1 MNLSNRVHAIKESP
15 TIAVTDKARR
25 LREAGHNVIG
35 LGAGEPDFDTADFVL
50 EAAKAA
56 MDAGQTRYTAVDGT
70 PEIKEAII
78 AKMKRDHDLEYR
90 PSQVVVS
97 SGGKNSLYN
106 LVQAVI
112 DAGDEAI
119 VPAPYWVSYTDI
131 VLLAGGVPVVVETD
145 AASGFKMSP
154 EQLEAAITPRT
165 RLLVLNSPSNPTG
178 ACYRRSELA
187 ALAEVLRR
195 HPDVVVA
202 TDDMYEKIMWDDEPF
217 SNILMAAPDLVD
229 RTVVLNGVSKAYAMT
244 GWRIG
249 YAAGPDPI
257 AAAMRK
263 IQSQCTSNPCS
274 VSQAAA
280 AAAISGDHAYVE
292 ERSRVFQERGD
303 YVNRRLNELR
313 GVACVPGRGAFYA
326 FPDFERPSPRITTR
340 TTTSPTRNGSSRS
353 PGWPSSPA
361 PPSALPASCASP
373 SRRAWRTSRPP
384 STASERRW
392 ARSRHAPRRGRHRS
406 DGPPAGIDPGRRAP
420 LRSRAFLGSSAGR
433 AGGC

>member
-1 MNLSNRVHAIKESP
+1 MNLSNRAHSIKVSP

-25 LREAGHNVIG
+25 LREAGHDVIG

-50 EAAKAA
+50 EAARNA

-70 PEIKEAII
+70 PEIKGAII
-78 AKMKRDHDLEYR
+78 DKMKRDHDLEYR
-90 PSQVVVS
+90 ASQIVVS

-106 LVQAVI
+106 LVQALV

-131 VLLAGGVPVVVETD
+131 VVLAGGVPVVVETD
-145 AASGFKMSP
+145 APSGFKMSP

-165 RLLVLNSPSNPTG
+165 RLLILNSPSNPTG
-178 ACYRRSELA
+178 ACYRRNELA
-187 ALAEVLRR
+187 GLAEVLRR

-217 SNILMAAPDLVD
+217 SNILTAAPDLAD

-244 GWRIG
+244 GFRIG
-249 YAAGPDPI
+249 YAAAPDEI
-257 AAAMRK
+257 SAGMRK

-280 AAAISGDHAYVE
+280 AAALSGDHSYVE
-292 ERSRVFQERGD
+292 ERGRIFHERHD

-313 GVACVPGRGAFYA
+313 GVSCIPARGAFYA
-326 FPDFERPSPRITTR
+326 FPDFGGAIEAHRNANDDIAYAEWLLEVAKVAVVPGSAFGAPGFMRLSFA
-340 TTTSPTRNGSSRS
+340 TSMENLE
-353 PGWPSSPA
+353 A
-361 PPSALPASCASP
+361 ALD
-373 SRRAWRTSRPP
+373 R
-384 STASERRW
+384 
-392 ARSRHAPRRGRHRS
+392 
-406 DGPPAGIDPGRRAP
+406 
-420 LRSRAFLGSSAGR
+420 LGEAMGTD
-433 AGGC
+433 

>member
-50 EAAKAA
+50 QAAKDA
-56 MDAGQTRYTAVDGT
+56 MAAGQTRYTAVDGT

-78 AKMKRDHDLEYR
+78 AKMKQDHDLDYR
-90 PSQVVVS
+90 PPQIVVS
-97 SGGKNSLYN
+97 SGGKNSLYT
-106 LVQAVI
+106 LVQCVI
-112 DAGDEAI
+112 DTGDEAI

-131 VLLAGGVPVVVETD
+131 VLLAGGVPVVVET
-145 AASGFKMSP
+145 AASAGFKMTP

-165 RLLVLNSPSNPTG
+165 RLLILNSPSNPTG

-195 HPDVVVA
+195 HPGVLVA

-217 SNILMAAPDLVD
+217 SNILTAAPDLTD

-249 YAAGPDPI
+249 YAAAPD
-257 AAAMRK
+257 AVSAAMRK

-292 ERSRVFQERGD
+292 ERTRIFHERGD

-313 GVACVPGRGAFYA
+313 GVSCVPARGAFYA
-326 FPDFERPSPRITTR
+326 FPDFGGAIDAHRNANDDIAYAEWLLEVARVAVVPGSAFGAPGFMRLSFA
-340 TTTSPTRNGSSRS
+340 TSMENLE
-353 PGWPSSPA
+353 A
-361 PPSALPASCASP
+361 ALDRLAEAMG
-373 SRRAWRTSRPP
+373 TK
-384 STASERRW
+384 
-392 ARSRHAPRRGRHRS
+392 
-406 DGPPAGIDPGRRAP
+406 
-420 LRSRAFLGSSAGR
+420 
-433 AGGC
+433 

>member
-35 LGAGEPDFDTADFVL
+35 LGAGEPDFDTADFVI
-50 EAAKAA
+50 EAAKNA

-78 AKMKRDHDLEYR
+78 AKMKRDHDLDYR

-112 DAGDEAI
+112 DTGDEAI

-131 VLLAGGVPVVVETD
+131 VLLAGGVPVVVETG

-165 RLLVLNSPSNPTG
+165 RLLILNSPSNPTG
-178 ACYRRSELA
+178 ACYHRGELA
-187 ALAEVLRR
+187 GLAEVLRR
-195 HPDVVVA
+195 HPGVVVA

-217 SNILMAAPDLVD
+217 SNIAMAAPDLVD

-249 YAAGPDPI
+249 YAAAPDAI
-257 AAAMRK
+257 SAAMRK

-274 VSQAAA
+274 ISQAAA

-292 ERSRVFQERGD
+292 ERSRIFQERGK

-313 GVACVPGRGAFYA
+313 GVSCVPARGAFYA
-326 FPDFERPSPRITTR
+326 FPDFGDAIGAHHNANDDIVYAEWLLEVARVAVVPGSAFGAPGFMRLSFA
-340 TTTSPTRNGSSRS
+340 TSMENLE
-353 PGWPSSPA
+353 A
-361 PPSALPASCASP
+361 ALDRLAEAMG
-373 SRRAWRTSRPP
+373 TK
-384 STASERRW
+384 
-392 ARSRHAPRRGRHRS
+392 
-406 DGPPAGIDPGRRAP
+406 
-420 LRSRAFLGSSAGR
+420 
-433 AGGC
+433 

>member
-1 MNLSNRVHAIKESP
+1 
-15 TIAVTDKARR
+15 
-25 LREAGHNVIG
+25 
-35 LGAGEPDFDTADFVL
+35 
-50 EAAKAA
+50 
-56 MDAGQTRYTAVDGT
+56 
-70 PEIKEAII
+70 
-78 AKMKRDHDLEYR
+78 MKRDHDLEYE
-90 PSQVVVS
+90 PPQVVVS

-112 DAGDEAI
+112 DPGDEAI

-131 VLLAGGVPVVVETD
+131 VVLAGGVPVVVETG
-145 AASGFKMSP
+145 ATSGFKMTP
-154 EQLEAAITPRT
+154 EQLESAITPRT
-165 RLLVLNSPSNPTG
+165 RLLILNSPSNPTG
-178 ACYRRSELA
+178 ACYRKNELEG
-187 ALAEVLRR
+187 LAEVLRR

-257 AAAMRK
+257 SAAMRK

-280 AAAISGDHAYVE
+280 ATAISGDHAYVE
-292 ERSRVFQERGD
+292 ERSRIFQERGD

-326 FPDFERPSPRITTR
+326 FPDFGEAIAAHHNANDDIAYAEWLLEVARVAVVPGSAFGASGFMRLSFA
-340 TTTSPTRNGSSRS
+340 TSMENLE
-353 PGWPSSPA
+353 A
-361 PPSALPASCASP
+361 ALD
-373 SRRAWRTSRPP
+373 R
-384 STASERRW
+384 
-392 ARSRHAPRRGRHRS
+392 
-406 DGPPAGIDPGRRAP
+406 
-420 LRSRAFLGSSAGR
+420 LGEAMGTK
-433 AGGC
+433 

>member
-50 EAAKAA
+50 QAAKDA
-56 MDAGQTRYTAVDGT
+56 MEAGRTKYTAVDGT

-106 LVQAVI
+106 LVQSVV

-131 VLLAGGVPVVVETD
+131 VLLAGGVPVVVET
-145 AASGFKMSP
+145 AASSGFKLSP

-165 RLLVLNSPSNPTG
+165 RLLILNSPSNPTG

-187 ALAEVLRR
+187 GLAEVLRR
-195 HPDVVVA
+195 HPEVVVA

-217 SNILMAAPDLVD
+217 SNILAAAPDLMD

-249 YAAGPDPI
+249 YAAAPDAI
-257 AAAMRK
+257 SAAMRK
-263 IQSQCTSNPCS
+263 IQSQCTSSPCS

-280 AAAISGDHAYVE
+280 AAAIAGDHAYVE
-292 ERSRVFQERGD
+292 ERNRIFHERHD
-303 YVNRRLNELR
+303 YVNRRLNELQ
-313 GVACVPGRGAFYA
+313 GVSCVPGRGAFYA
-326 FPDFERPSPRITTR
+326 FPDFGEAIGAH
-340 TTTSPTRNGSSRS
+340 RNADDDIAYAEWLLEVARVAVVPGSAFGA
-353 PGWPSSPA
+353 PGFMRLSFA
-361 PPSALPASCASP
+361 TGMENLEAALDRLAA
-373 SRRAWRTSRPP
+373 AMGTKQ
-384 STASERRW
+384 
-392 ARSRHAPRRGRHRS
+392 G
-406 DGPPAGIDPGRRAP
+406 
-420 LRSRAFLGSSAGR
+420 SRAGH
-433 AGGC
+433 

>member
-145 AASGFKMSP
+145 AAAGFKMSP

-178 ACYRRSELA
+178 ACYRRSELEG
-187 ALAEVLRR
+187 LAEVLRR
-195 HPDVVVA
+195 HSDVVVA

-249 YAAGPDPI
+249 YAAAPDAV

-313 GVACVPGRGAFYA
+313 GVSCVPGRGAFYA
-326 FPDFERPSPRITTR
+326 FPDFEEAIAAHHNASDDIAYAEWLLEVARVAVVPGSAFGASGFMRLSFA
-340 TTTSPTRNGSSRS
+340 TSMENLEC
-353 PGWPSSPA
+353 
-361 PPSALPASCASP
+361 ALD
-373 SRRAWRTSRPP
+373 R
-384 STASERRW
+384 
-392 ARSRHAPRRGRHRS
+392 
-406 DGPPAGIDPGRRAP
+406 
-420 LRSRAFLGSSAGR
+420 LGEAMGTK
-433 AGGC
+433 

>member
-35 LGAGEPDFDTADFVL
+35 LGAGEPDFDTADFVI
-50 EAAKAA
+50 EAAKNA

-78 AKMKRDHDLEYR
+78 AKMKRDHDLDYR

-112 DAGDEAI
+112 DTGDEAV

-131 VLLAGGVPVVVETD
+131 VLLAGGVPVVVETG
-145 AASGFKMSP
+145 ASSGFKMSP

-165 RLLVLNSPSNPTG
+165 RLLILNSPSNPTG
-178 ACYRRSELA
+178 ACYHRGELA
-187 ALAEVLRR
+187 GLAEVLRR
-195 HPDVVVA
+195 HPGVVVA

-217 SNILMAAPDLVD
+217 SNIAMAAPDLVD

-249 YAAGPDPI
+249 YAAAPDAI
-257 AAAMRK
+257 SAAMRK

-274 VSQAAA
+274 ISQAAA

-292 ERSRVFQERGD
+292 ERSRIFQERGK

-313 GVACVPGRGAFYA
+313 GVSCVPARGAFYA
-326 FPDFERPSPRITTR
+326 FPDFGDAIGAHHNANDDIAYAEWLLEVARVAVVPGSAFGAPGFMRLSFA
-340 TTTSPTRNGSSRS
+340 TSMENLE
-353 PGWPSSPA
+353 A
-361 PPSALPASCASP
+361 ALDRLAEAMG
-373 SRRAWRTSRPP
+373 TK
-384 STASERRW
+384 
-392 ARSRHAPRRGRHRS
+392 
-406 DGPPAGIDPGRRAP
+406 
-420 LRSRAFLGSSAGR
+420 
-433 AGGC
+433 

>member
-50 EAAKAA
+50 EAAKDA

-78 AKMKRDHDLEYR
+78 AKMKRDHDLDYR

-112 DAGDEAI
+112 DTGDEAI

-131 VLLAGGVPVVVETD
+131 VLLAGGVPVVVETG

-165 RLLVLNSPSNPTG
+165 RLLILNSPSNPTG
-178 ACYRRSELA
+178 ACYRRSELEG
-187 ALAEVLRR
+187 LAEVLRR
-195 HPDVVVA
+195 HPGVVVA

-217 SNILMAAPDLVD
+217 SNIPMAAPDLVD

-249 YAAGPDPI
+249 YAAAPDAI
-257 AAAMRK
+257 SAAMRK

-292 ERSRVFQERGD
+292 ERSRIFQERGK

-313 GVACVPGRGAFYA
+313 GVSCVPARGAFYA
-326 FPDFERPSPRITTR
+326 FPDFGDAIGAHHNANDDIAYAEWLLEVARVAVVPGSAFGAPGFMRLSFA
-340 TTTSPTRNGSSRS
+340 TSMENLE
-353 PGWPSSPA
+353 A
-361 PPSALPASCASP
+361 ALDRLAEAMG
-373 SRRAWRTSRPP
+373 TK
-384 STASERRW
+384 
-392 ARSRHAPRRGRHRS
+392 
-406 DGPPAGIDPGRRAP
+406 
-420 LRSRAFLGSSAGR
+420 
-433 AGGC
+433 

>member
-50 EAAKAA
+50 DAAKNA

-78 AKMKRDHDLEYR
+78 AKMKRDHDLDYR

-112 DAGDEAI
+112 DTGDEAI

-131 VLLAGGVPVVVETD
+131 VLLAGGVPVVVETG

-165 RLLVLNSPSNPTG
+165 RLLILNSPSNPTG
-178 ACYRRSELA
+178 ACYRRSELEG
-187 ALAEVLRR
+187 LAEVLRR
-195 HPDVVVA
+195 HPGVVVA

-217 SNILMAAPDLVD
+217 SNIPMAAPDLVD

-249 YAAGPDPI
+249 YAAAPDAI
-257 AAAMRK
+257 SAAMRK

-292 ERSRVFQERGD
+292 ERSRIFQERGK

-313 GVACVPGRGAFYA
+313 GVSCVPARGAFYA
-326 FPDFERPSPRITTR
+326 FPDFGDAIGAHHNANDDIAYAEWLLEVAGVAVVPGSAFGAPGFMRLSFA
-340 TTTSPTRNGSSRS
+340 TSMENLE
-353 PGWPSSPA
+353 A
-361 PPSALPASCASP
+361 ALD
-373 SRRAWRTSRPP
+373 R
-384 STASERRW
+384 
-392 ARSRHAPRRGRHRS
+392 
-406 DGPPAGIDPGRRAP
+406 
-420 LRSRAFLGSSAGR
+420 LGETMGTK
-433 AGGC
+433 

>member
-50 EAAKAA
+50 QAAKDA
-56 MDAGQTRYTAVDGT
+56 MAAGQTRYTAVDGT

-78 AKMKRDHDLEYR
+78 AKMKRDHDLDYR
-90 PSQVVVS
+90 PSQIVVS
-97 SGGKNSLYN
+97 SGGKNSLYT
-106 LVQAVI
+106 LVQCVI
-112 DAGDEAI
+112 DTGDEAI

-131 VLLAGGVPVVVETD
+131 VLLAGGVPVVVET
-145 AASGFKMSP
+145 AASAGFKMTP

-165 RLLVLNSPSNPTG
+165 RLLILNSPSNPTG

-195 HPDVVVA
+195 HPGVLVA

-217 SNILMAAPDLVD
+217 SNILTAAPDLTD

-249 YAAGPDPI
+249 YAAAPD
-257 AAAMRK
+257 AVSAAMRK

-292 ERSRVFQERGD
+292 ERSRIFHERGD

-313 GVACVPGRGAFYA
+313 GVSCVPARGAFYA
-326 FPDFERPSPRITTR
+326 FPDFGEAIDAHRNANDDIAYAEWLLEVARVAVVPGSAFGAPGFMRLSFA
-340 TTTSPTRNGSSRS
+340 TSMENLE
-353 PGWPSSPA
+353 A
-361 PPSALPASCASP
+361 ALDRLAEAMG
-373 SRRAWRTSRPP
+373 TK
-384 STASERRW
+384 
-392 ARSRHAPRRGRHRS
+392 
-406 DGPPAGIDPGRRAP
+406 
-420 LRSRAFLGSSAGR
+420 
-433 AGGC
+433 

>member
-15 TIAVTDKARR
+15 TIAVSDKARR
-25 LREAGHNVIG
+25 LREAGHDVIG

-50 EAAKAA
+50 QAARDA

-70 PEIKEAII
+70 PTIKEAII
-78 AKMKRDHDLEYR
+78 AKMKRDHDLDYEA
-90 PSQVVVS
+90 SQVVVS

-112 DAGDEAI
+112 DVGDEAI

-131 VLLAGGVPVVVETD
+131 VLLAGGVPVVVETESS
-145 AASGFKMSP
+145 AGFKVSP

-165 RLLVLNSPSNPTG
+165 RLLILNSPSNPTG
-178 ACYRRSELA
+178 ACYRRSELE

-195 HPDVVVA
+195 HPGVVIG

-217 SNILMAAPDLVD
+217 ANLPMTAPDLAE

-249 YAAGPDPI
+249 YAAAPAEI
-257 AAAMRK
+257 SAAMRK

-280 AAAISGDHAYVE
+280 AAAISGDHGYVE
-292 ERSRVFQERGD
+292 ERSRIFHERHD
-303 YVNRRLNELR
+303 YVNRRLNALR
-313 GVACVPGRGAFYA
+313 GASCVPATGAFYA
-326 FPDFERPSPRITTR
+326 FPDFRDAIAAHHNANDDIAYAEWLLEVARVAIVPGSAFGAPGFMRLSFA
-340 TTTSPTRNGSSRS
+340 TSMENLE
-353 PGWPSSPA
+353 A
-361 PPSALPASCASP
+361 ALD
-373 SRRAWRTSRPP
+373 RL
-384 STASERRW
+384 SE
-392 ARSRHAPRRGRHRS
+392 AMGT
-406 DGPPAGIDPGRRAP
+406 D
-420 LRSRAFLGSSAGR
+420 
-433 AGGC
+433 

>member
-1 MNLSNRVHAIKESP
+1 MNLSNRVHVIKESP

-50 EAAKAA
+50 QAAKDA
-56 MDAGQTRYTAVDGT
+56 MAAGQTRYTAVDGT

-78 AKMKRDHDLEYR
+78 AKMKRDHDLDYR
-90 PSQVVVS
+90 PSQIVVS
-97 SGGKNSLYN
+97 SGGKNSLYT
-106 LVQAVI
+106 LVQCVI
-112 DAGDEAI
+112 DTGDEAI

-131 VLLAGGVPVVVETD
+131 VLLAGGVPVVVETG
-145 AASGFKMSP
+145 ASAGFKMTP

-165 RLLVLNSPSNPTG
+165 RLLILNSPSNPTG

-195 HPDVVVA
+195 HPGVLVA

-217 SNILMAAPDLVD
+217 SNILTAAPDLTD

-249 YAAGPDPI
+249 YAAAPD
-257 AAAMRK
+257 AVSAAMRK

-292 ERSRVFQERGD
+292 ERSRIFHERGD

-313 GVACVPGRGAFYA
+313 GVSCVPARGAFYA
-326 FPDFERPSPRITTR
+326 FPDFGEAIDAHRNANDDIAYAEWLLEVARVAVVPGSAFGAPGFMRLSFA
-340 TTTSPTRNGSSRS
+340 TSMENLE
-353 PGWPSSPA
+353 A
-361 PPSALPASCASP
+361 ALDRLAEAMG
-373 SRRAWRTSRPP
+373 T
-384 STASERRW
+384 E
-392 ARSRHAPRRGRHRS
+392 
-406 DGPPAGIDPGRRAP
+406 
-420 LRSRAFLGSSAGR
+420 
-433 AGGC
+433 

>member
-50 EAAKAA
+50 EAAKDA

-78 AKMKRDHDLEYR
+78 AKMKRDHDLDYR

-112 DAGDEAI
+112 DTGDEAI

-131 VLLAGGVPVVVETD
+131 VLLAGGVPVVVETG
-145 AASGFKMSP
+145 ASSGFKMSP

-165 RLLVLNSPSNPTG
+165 RLLILNSPSNPTG
-178 ACYRRSELA
+178 ACYRRSELEG
-187 ALAEVLRR
+187 LAEVLRR
-195 HPDVVVA
+195 HPGVVVA

-217 SNILMAAPDLVD
+217 SNIPMAAPDLVD

-249 YAAGPDPI
+249 YAAAPDAI
-257 AAAMRK
+257 SAAMRK

-292 ERSRVFQERGD
+292 ERSRIFQARGD

-313 GVACVPGRGAFYA
+313 GVSCVPARGAFYA
-326 FPDFERPSPRITTR
+326 FPDFGDAIGAHHNANDDIVYAEWLLEVARVAVVPGSAFGAPGFMRLSFA
-340 TTTSPTRNGSSRS
+340 TSMENLE
-353 PGWPSSPA
+353 A
-361 PPSALPASCASP
+361 ALDRLAEAMG
-373 SRRAWRTSRPP
+373 TK
-384 STASERRW
+384 
-392 ARSRHAPRRGRHRS
+392 
-406 DGPPAGIDPGRRAP
+406 
-420 LRSRAFLGSSAGR
+420 
-433 AGGC
+433 

>member
-1 MNLSNRVHAIKESP
+1 MNLSTRVHAIKESP

-25 LREAGHNVIG
+25 LREAGHDVIG
-35 LGAGEPDFDTADFVL
+35 LGAGEPDFDTAGFVL
-50 EAAKAA
+50 VAAKKA

-78 AKMKRDHDLEYR
+78 AKMKRDHDLDYR

-106 LVQAVI
+106 LVQSVI

-119 VPAPYWVSYTDI
+119 VPAPYWVSYTDV
-131 VLLAGGVPVVVETD
+131 VLLAGGAPVVVETG
-145 AASGFKMSP
+145 AAAGFKMTP
-154 EQLEAAITPRT
+154 EQLDAAIGPRT
-165 RLLVLNSPSNPTG
+165 RLLILNSPSNPTG
-178 ACYRRSELA
+178 ACYRGAELA

-195 HPDVVVA
+195 HPQVVVA

-217 SNILMAAPDLVD
+217 SNLLNVAPDLAD

-249 YAAGPDPI
+249 YAAAPDDV

-280 AAAISGDHAYVE
+280 AAAISGDHGYVE
-292 ERSRVFQERGD
+292 ERSRIFHERHD
-303 YVNRRLNELR
+303 YVNARLNALR
-313 GVACVPGRGAFYA
+313 GVSCVPGRGAFYA
-326 FPDFERPSPRITTR
+326 FPDFGEAIAAHGNANDDVAYAEWLLEAARVAIVPGSAFGAPGFMRLSFA
-340 TTTSPTRNGSSRS
+340 TSMENLET
-353 PGWPSSPA
+353 
-361 PPSALPASCASP
+361 ALDRLADAMG
-373 SRRAWRTSRPP
+373 A
-384 STASERRW
+384 
-392 ARSRHAPRRGRHRS
+392 
-406 DGPPAGIDPGRRAP
+406 
-420 LRSRAFLGSSAGR
+420 
-433 AGGC
+433 

>member
-35 LGAGEPDFDTADFVL
+35 LGAGEPDFDTADFVI
-50 EAAKAA
+50 EAAKNA

-78 AKMKRDHDLEYR
+78 AKMKRDHDLDYR

-112 DAGDEAI
+112 DTGDEAI

-131 VLLAGGVPVVVETD
+131 VLLAGGVPVVVETG
-145 AASGFKMSP
+145 ASSGFKMSP

-165 RLLVLNSPSNPTG
+165 RLLILNSPSNPTG
-178 ACYRRSELA
+178 ACYHRGELA
-187 ALAEVLRR
+187 GLAEVLRR
-195 HPDVVVA
+195 HPGVVVA

-217 SNILMAAPDLVD
+217 SNIAMAAPDLVD

-249 YAAGPDPI
+249 YAAAPDAI
-257 AAAMRK
+257 SAAMRK

-274 VSQAAA
+274 ISQAAA

-292 ERSRVFQERGD
+292 ERSRIFQERGK

-313 GVACVPGRGAFYA
+313 GVSCVPARGAFYA
-326 FPDFERPSPRITTR
+326 FPDFGDAIGAHHNANDDIAYAEWLLEVARVAVVPGSAFGAPGFMRLSFA
-340 TTTSPTRNGSSRS
+340 TSMENLE
-353 PGWPSSPA
+353 A
-361 PPSALPASCASP
+361 ALDRLAEAMG
-373 SRRAWRTSRPP
+373 TK
-384 STASERRW
+384 
-392 ARSRHAPRRGRHRS
+392 
-406 DGPPAGIDPGRRAP
+406 
-420 LRSRAFLGSSAGR
+420 
-433 AGGC
+433 

>member
-50 EAAKAA
+50 EAAKNA

-78 AKMKRDHDLEYR
+78 AKMKRDHDLDYR

-106 LVQAVI
+106 LVQTVI
-112 DAGDEAI
+112 DTGDEAI

-131 VLLAGGVPVVVETD
+131 VLLAGGVPVVVETG

-165 RLLVLNSPSNPTG
+165 RLLILNSPSNPTG
-178 ACYRRSELA
+178 ACYRRSELEG
-187 ALAEVLRR
+187 LAEVLRR
-195 HPDVVVA
+195 HPGVVVA

-217 SNILMAAPDLVD
+217 SNLPMAAPDLVD

-249 YAAGPDPI
+249 YAAAPDAI
-257 AAAMRK
+257 SAAMRK
-263 IQSQCTSNPCS
+263 VQSQCTSNPCS

-292 ERSRVFQERGD
+292 ERSRIFQERGK

-313 GVACVPGRGAFYA
+313 GVSCVPARGAFYA
-326 FPDFERPSPRITTR
+326 FPDFGDAIGAHHNANDDIAYAEWLLEVAGVAVVPGSAFGAPGFMRLSFATSMENLEAALDRLAEAMGTR
-340 TTTSPTRNGSSRS
+340 
-353 PGWPSSPA
+353 
-361 PPSALPASCASP
+361 
-373 SRRAWRTSRPP
+373 
-384 STASERRW
+384 
-392 ARSRHAPRRGRHRS
+392 
-406 DGPPAGIDPGRRAP
+406 
-420 LRSRAFLGSSAGR
+420 
-433 AGGC
+433 

>member
-1 MNLSNRVHAIKESP
+1 
-15 TIAVTDKARR
+15 
-25 LREAGHNVIG
+25 
-35 LGAGEPDFDTADFVL
+35 
-50 EAAKAA
+50 

-78 AKMKRDHDLEYR
+78 AKMKRDHDLEYH

-131 VLLAGGVPVVVETD
+131 VLLAGGVPVVVETE

-202 TDDMYEKIMWDDEPF
+202 TDDMYEKITWDDEPF

-249 YAAGPDPI
+249 YAAGPDAI

-292 ERSRVFQERGD
+292 ERSRIFQERGD

-326 FPDFERPSPRITTR
+326 FPTSRRPSPRITTP

-361 PPSALPASCASP
+361 PPSAPPASCASP
-373 SRRAWRTSRPP
+373 SRPAWRTSRPP
-384 STASERRW
+384 STASEKQW
-392 ARSRHAPRRGRHRS
+392 ARSREPARSRRSPRIHRMPAEATSARDSGGRNGLQCRS
-406 DGPPAGIDPGRRAP
+406 ISPRTRRAQALTP
-420 LRSRAFLGSSAGR
+420 AAARPYDLARSSVAQPVERVAVNH
-433 AGGC
+433 

>member
-50 EAAKAA
+50 EAAKDA

-78 AKMKRDHDLEYR
+78 AKMKRDHDLDYR

-112 DAGDEAI
+112 DTGDEAV

-131 VLLAGGVPVVVETD
+131 VLLAGGVPVVVETG
-145 AASGFKMSP
+145 ASSGFKMSP

-165 RLLVLNSPSNPTG
+165 RLLILNSPSNPTG
-178 ACYRRSELA
+178 ACYRRGELA
-187 ALAEVLRR
+187 GLAEVLRR
-195 HPDVVVA
+195 HPGVVVA

-217 SNILMAAPDLVD
+217 SNIAMAAPDLVD

-249 YAAGPDPI
+249 YAAAPDAI
-257 AAAMRK
+257 SAAMRK

-292 ERSRVFQERGD
+292 ERSRIFQARGD

-313 GVACVPGRGAFYA
+313 GVSCVPARGAFYA
-326 FPDFERPSPRITTR
+326 FPDFGDAIGAHHNANDDIAYAEWLLEVARVAVVPGSAFGAPGFMRLSFA
-340 TTTSPTRNGSSRS
+340 TSMENLE
-353 PGWPSSPA
+353 A
-361 PPSALPASCASP
+361 ALDRLAEAMG
-373 SRRAWRTSRPP
+373 TK
-384 STASERRW
+384 
-392 ARSRHAPRRGRHRS
+392 
-406 DGPPAGIDPGRRAP
+406 
-420 LRSRAFLGSSAGR
+420 
-433 AGGC
+433 

>member
-1 MNLSNRVHAIKESP
+1 MNLSSRVHTIKESP

-50 EAAKAA
+50 EAAKDA
-56 MDAGQTRYTAVDGT
+56 MNAGQTRYTAVDGT
-70 PEIKEAII
+70 PEIKDAII
-78 AKMKRDHDLEYR
+78 DKMKRDHDLDYR

-112 DAGDEAI
+112 DSGDEAI

-145 AASGFKMSP
+145 ASTTFKMSP

-165 RLLVLNSPSNPTG
+165 RLLILNSPSNPTG

-195 HPDVVVA
+195 HPDVVIA

-217 SNILMAAPDLVD
+217 ANILNAAPDLID

-244 GWRIG
+244 GFRIG
-249 YAAGPDPI
+249 YAAAPDTLS
-257 AAAMRK
+257 AAMRK

-280 AAAISGDHAYVE
+280 AAAISGDHSYVE
-292 ERSRVFQERGD
+292 ERGRIFHERHD
-303 YVNRRLNELR
+303 YVNRRLNELA
-313 GVACVPGRGAFYA
+313 GVSCVPASGAFYA
-326 FPDFERPSPRITTR
+326 FPDFGGAIRAH
-340 TTTSPTRNGSSRS
+340 RNVNDDVAYAEWLLEVARVAIVPGSAFGS
-353 PGWPSSPA
+353 PGFMRLSFATSMENLET
-361 PPSALPASCASP
+361 ALD
-373 SRRAWRTSRPP
+373 R
-384 STASERRW
+384 
-392 ARSRHAPRRGRHRS
+392 
-406 DGPPAGIDPGRRAP
+406 
-420 LRSRAFLGSSAGR
+420 LGEAMGT
-433 AGGC
+433 G

>member
-35 LGAGEPDFDTADFVL
+35 LGAGEPDFDTAGFVL

-154 EQLEAAITPRT
+154 EQLETAITPRT

-249 YAAGPDPI
+249 YAAGPDRDRRRDAQDPVPVHLE
-257 AAAMRK
+257 
-263 IQSQCTSNPCS
+263 SLLGLPGGGGG
-274 VSQAAA
+274 
-280 AAAISGDHAYVE
+280 GDL
-292 ERSRVFQERGD
+292 RRPRLRRGAEPSLPGT
-303 YVNRRLNELR
+303 RRLREPAPERASGGCLR
-313 GVACVPGRGAFYA
+313 SGPGGVLRLPRLR
-326 FPDFERPSPRITTR
+326 ERPSPRITTR

-373 SRRAWRTSRPP
+373 SRRTWRTSRPP
-384 STASERRW
+384 STASERQW
-392 ARSRHAPRRGRHRS
+392 ARSRHAPRRV
-406 DGPPAGIDPGRRAP
+406 RRA
-420 LRSRAFLGSSAGR
+420 AGH
-433 AGGC
+433 

>member
-35 LGAGEPDFDTADFVL
+35 LGAGEPDFDTADFVI
-50 EAAKAA
+50 EAAKNA

-78 AKMKRDHDLEYR
+78 AKMKRDHDLDYR

-112 DAGDEAI
+112 DTGDEAV

-131 VLLAGGVPVVVETD
+131 VLLAGGVPVVVETG
-145 AASGFKMSP
+145 ASSGFKMSP

-165 RLLVLNSPSNPTG
+165 RLLILNSPSNPTG
-178 ACYRRSELA
+178 ACYRRGELA
-187 ALAEVLRR
+187 GLAEVLRR
-195 HPDVVVA
+195 HPGVVVA

-217 SNILMAAPDLVD
+217 SNIAMAAPDLVD

-249 YAAGPDPI
+249 YAAAPDAI
-257 AAAMRK
+257 SAAMRK

-274 VSQAAA
+274 ISQAAA

-292 ERSRVFQERGD
+292 ERSRIFQERGK

-313 GVACVPGRGAFYA
+313 GVSCVPARGAFYA
-326 FPDFERPSPRITTR
+326 FPDFGDAIGAHHNANDDIAYAEWLLEVARVAVVPGSAFGAPGFMRLSFA
-340 TTTSPTRNGSSRS
+340 TSMENLE
-353 PGWPSSPA
+353 A
-361 PPSALPASCASP
+361 ALDRLAEAMG
-373 SRRAWRTSRPP
+373 TK
-384 STASERRW
+384 
-392 ARSRHAPRRGRHRS
+392 
-406 DGPPAGIDPGRRAP
+406 
-420 LRSRAFLGSSAGR
+420 
-433 AGGC
+433 